1 MNAPRQ
7 SVERLLETAA
17 SETIADA
24 GFTARVLVALP
35 ERAAGTR
42 WWKPAL
48 ILGSTALGCALAA
61 FFAPGS
67 ASLTEGFLDLA
78 AARFLTPSAVA
89 ALASAVAL
97 AVGTA
102 ILAAED

>member
-7 SVERLLETAA
+7 SLDRLLESAA
-17 SETIADA
+17 REAIPDD
-24 GFTARVLVALP
+24 GFTARVL
-35 ERAAGTR
+35 AAIPVPAPGAR

-67 ASLTEGFLDLA
+67 ASLAEGFLDLA

-97 AVGTA
+97 TLGTA